1 MNIEKRLL
9 VLINL
14 GKFLKT
20 EKGKNW
26 KEKIAFRAEHQNN
39 WFTPQ
44 NVAKAFEAIETEM
57 LDEGKL
63 SAFINRYNFTENN
76 NPKTIGVLMAGNIPL
91 VGFYDAMCVFLSGH
105 VLWAKLSSQDE
116 VLMKAILNKIIEIE
130 PHADSF
136 IKIVERLNHVE
147 ALIAT
152 GSDNTA
158 MHFEQYFKH
167 VPKIIRKNRSS
178 VAVLT
183 GKETKASL
191 EQLGT
196 DIFSYYGLGCRN
208 VSKFYIPKDF
218 KPDSFYEAIEP
229 MGEVMKHHKYKN
241 NYDYNRSVLLVNGTQ
256 HFDNGFLMLQPSNQ
270 LVSPISVIF
279 TEEYS
284 NQEDLQQKLNS
295 HLDRTQCIV
304 SENAWLSGSFAF
316 GTAQKPGL
324 TDFADGVDVLQFL
337 SEIND

>member
-20 EKGKNW
+20 ENGKNW
-26 KEKIAFRAEHQNN
+26 KEELAYKAEHQNN
-39 WFTPQ
+39 WFTPK
-44 NVAKAFEAIETEM
+44 NVANAFEALETEM
-57 LDEGKL
+57 LDKDKL
-63 SAFINRYNFTENN
+63 KAFVEKYNFKDDE
-76 NPKTIGVLMAGNIPL
+76 KSKIIGVLMAGNIPL
-91 VGFYDAMCVFLSGH
+91 VGFYDAICVFLSGH
-105 VLWAKLSSQDE
+105 ILWAKLSSQDE

-130 PHADSF
+130 PQTETY
-136 IKIVERLNHVE
+136 IKIVDRLNNIE

-183 GKETKASL
+183 GKETNQSL

-241 NYDYNRSVLLVNGTQ
+241 NYDYNRSVLLVNGTL
-256 HFDNGFLMLQPSNQ
+256 HFDNGFLMLQPSEQ
-270 LVSPISVIF
+270 FVSPISVIF

-284 NQEDLQQKLNS
+284 NNQDLQQKLNS
-295 HLDRTQCIV
+295 HQEKTQCIV

-316 GTAQKPGL
+316 GTAQKPSL

-337 SEIND
+337 LDIK